1 MPMFPWS
8 RHSAGRTRV
17 LQATTTKPNEKLKIL
32 PLKKTKNFNGKKNSY
47 VKVLY
52 SSLSSSRLHSKNIYE
67 YIPTHDTA
75 SYDESPDFDDVIIK
89 H

>member
-8 RHSAGRTRV
+8 RHSAGRTRE
-17 LQATTTKPNEKLKIL
+17 LQATTTKRKVENLTFFK
-32 PLKKTKNFNGKKNSY
+32 KNFNGKKNSY

-52 SSLSSSRLHSKNIYE
+52 SSLSSSGVHSKNIYE